1 MKRRE
6 FITLLGGAAVAWP
19 IAAGAQQ
26 SSMPAVGFLRSTPA
40 SFEDLKIAFRQG
52 LRDAG
57 FIESA
62 NVTIEYRYADNQID
76 RLPAL
81 VADLIRRPVAVIA
94 GDNISALAAKAVTS
108 EVPIVVVTAGDPVR
122 SGLVASLNRPGGNVT
137 GVSFFG
143 GALGTKRLEL
153 LRQLLRKPTT
163 IAVLMNPNTPTT
175 ESERTDVQAAAQTMG
190 QQLLILNAAT
200 DRDIETA
207 FTTIVQSGAGAL
219 LVAASAFLT
228 SRRESIVA
236 LAARHLLPA
245 IYLQREFVT
254 AGGLMSYGASL
265 KAAYHQAGIY
275 AARILKGD
283 KPADLPVM
291 QSTTFEFVIN
301 LQTAKA
307 LGLEIPDRV
316 LALADEVI
324 E

>member
-26 SSMPAVGFLRSTPA
+26 SSMPVVGFLRSTPA

-137 GVSFFG
+137 GVSFSAAHWG
-143 GALGTKRLEL
+143 PSGWSCCASCC
-153 LRQLLRKPTT
+153 
-163 IAVLMNPNTPTT
+163 
-175 ESERTDVQAAAQTMG
+175 ESPQP
-190 QQLLILNAAT
+190 
-200 DRDIETA
+200 
-207 FTTIVQSGAGAL
+207 
-219 LVAASAFLT
+219 
-228 SRRESIVA
+228 
-236 LAARHLLPA
+236 LPC
-245 IYLQREFVT
+245 
-254 AGGLMSYGASL
+254 S
-265 KAAYHQAGIY
+265 
-275 AARILKGD
+275 
-283 KPADLPVM
+283 
-291 QSTTFEFVIN
+291 
-301 LQTAKA
+301 
-307 LGLEIPDRV
+307 
-316 LALADEVI
+316 
-324 E
+324 